1 MEIYDRAVLYRS
13 VPCKTLPR
21 PRVRTRNCPRLW
33 AASARAT
40 ETLLRGHGG
49 SSAALVVQQEDA
61 IRNAAGPFDTG
72 VREYSEKE
80 LACSG
85 SEATEGKSELS
96 DLMICF
102 AALLMA
108 GVRLICLAGRRRFR
122 MPLRLTTRGLP
133 GRRPFRNAW
142 APARKGFSP
151 GQEPPVPAEAP
162 PMHSPGQDAG
172 YRGCA
177 ENEAGPGLTRSRP

>member
-1 MEIYDRAVLYRS
+1 MIELYFIDQCPARLCRALARIPGTVRAYG
-13 VPCKTLPR
+13 R
-21 PRVRTRNCPRLW
+21 PAPELQK
-33 AASARAT
+33 
-40 ETLLRGHGG
+40 LFLRGHGG

-80 LACSG
+80 LARSG

-96 DLMICF
+96 ALMICF

>member
-1 MEIYDRAVLYRS
+1 MARRWRCRAISSREEMAAPSALNTPS
-13 VPCKTLPR
+13 CPA
-21 PRVRTRNCPRLW
+21 PRVPGTV
-33 AASARAT
+33 RAYGRPAP
-40 ETLLRGHGG
+40 ELQKLFLRGHGG

-96 DLMICF
+96 ALIICF

-108 GVRLICLAGRRRFR
+108 GVRLICLAGRRRSV
-122 MPLRLTTRGLP
+122 PLSQGAHPLQDAPPPHHQGSS
-133 GRRPFRNAW
+133 RP
-142 APARKGFSP
+142 S
-151 GQEPPVPAEAP
+151 PVPKRMGSGPERIFTRPRAP
-162 PMHSPGQDAG
+162 SSGRSASDA
-172 YRGCA
+172 
-177 ENEAGPGLTRSRP
+177 